1 MTEIFHY
8 PEEKV
13 FKAFVWSKTFVFH
26 VITVV
31 FLFLAPIII
40 LCNLKYIW
48 IDFKYIPVNMGPCFP
63 EISQSFVWLY
73 TADDQNQINSNF
85 WSGMDVT
92 WSTFGNEFISIED
105 HFLSGSIEY
114 FSYEDPVPWPSK
126 DVGKLDYKATEIS
139 IDIFNVTS
147 LKIIGKRLFIPIT
160 CGLRQNNNEFSLNVT
175 GLIWSELISQTSMTD
190 LFIQSELTIKQT
202 QSIKLHGMD
211 PIEKKYYM
219 RPVMNMNTVRYNSI
233 ISNINNAIYDM
244 IDRNLTLHLGK
255 TQYYMS
261 TSETD
266 AQPSESFHITLV
278 INLPEQELLFE
289 TPFIHRLKWAYIFYI
304 GIWIIFYWPI
314 QWLQRWVFEK
324 RRLMICDNLVEFKQP
339 SENVYLSQLKN
350 EW

>member
-13 FKAFVWSKTFVFH
+13 FKAFVWSKTFFFN
-26 VITVV
+26 VITMV

-63 EISQSFVWLY
+63 EISQSFVWIY

-92 WSTFGNEFISIED
+92 WSTFGNEFISSED
-105 HFLSGSIEY
+105 HFLSGSINY
-114 FSYEDPVPWPSK
+114 FSYEDLVPWPSK

-160 CGLRQNNNEFSLNVT
+160 CGLR
-175 GLIWSELISQTSMTD
+175 
-190 LFIQSELTIKQT
+190 
-202 QSIKLHGMD
+202 
-211 PIEKKYYM
+211 
-219 RPVMNMNTVRYNSI
+219 RPVMNMNTVRHNSI
-233 ISNINNAIYDM
+233 ISNINNAMYDM
-244 IDRNLTLHLGK
+244 TDRNLTLHLGK

-278 INLPEQELLFE
+278 ISLPEQELLFE

-324 RRLMICDNLVEFKQP
+324 RRLMICDNFVEFKQP

>member
-1 MTEIFHY
+1 
-8 PEEKV
+8 
-13 FKAFVWSKTFVFH
+13 
-26 VITVV
+26 
-31 FLFLAPIII
+31 
-40 LCNLKYIW
+40 
-48 IDFKYIPVNMGPCFP
+48 MGPCFP
-63 EISQSFVWLY
+63 EISQSFVWIY

-92 WSTFGNEFISIED
+92 WNTFGNEFISIED
-105 HFLSGSIEY
+105 HFLSGSINY

-175 GLIWSELISQTSMTD
+175 GLIWSEFISQTSMTD

-219 RPVMNMNTVRYNSI
+219 RPVMNMNTLRYNSI
-233 ISNINNAIYDM
+233 ISNINNAMYDM

-266 AQPSESFHITLV
+266 AQPSESFHITL
-278 INLPEQELLFE
+278 NSL
-289 TPFIHRLKWAYIFYI
+289 
-304 GIWIIFYWPI
+304 
-314 QWLQRWVFEK
+314 
-324 RRLMICDNLVEFKQP
+324 
-339 SENVYLSQLKN
+339 
-350 EW
+350 